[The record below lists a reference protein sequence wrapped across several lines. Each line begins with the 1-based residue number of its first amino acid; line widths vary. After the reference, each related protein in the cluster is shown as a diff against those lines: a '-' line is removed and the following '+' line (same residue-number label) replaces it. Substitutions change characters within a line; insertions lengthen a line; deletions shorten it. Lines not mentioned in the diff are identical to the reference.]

1 MRRTSDEARKFI
13 LIAINERLGLFPR
26 LNSKLSA
33 QGGNIFSIAFATREE
48 LEGQHTIG
56 LRDIDLQVGGVTP
69 EHGEFGRE
77 RWGECGHNIVHPV
90 ASGPVGFS
98 DGIDSRAKDFCLPVW
113 VCGIREV
120 QGNNIDILRRRSVSQ
135 EKEHIDAT
143 DHHDAHGLSDGTL
156 PSSSSNTRRIDVNFV
171 AIYHSSR
178 LVPTTNSNNSASV
191 FHSLFLFSSRDSGN
205 PTGERTS
212 NGRGH
217 HPGVVFY
224 RCRDPPVFL
233 NVVLPSTQLACGASI
248 FV

>member
-1 MRRTSDEARKFI
+1 MRHTSDEARKFI

-48 LEGQHTIG
+48 LEGQYTIG

-69 EHGEFGRE
+69 EHERFGRE

-90 ASGPVGFS
+90 ASEPVGFS

-120 QGNNIDILRRRSVSQ
+120 QGNTIDIPRRRSASQ

-156 PSSSSNTRRIDVNFV
+156 LQFFVQHAQIDVNFV
-171 AIYHSSR
+171 AIHHSSPSGTNQQTQTIQR
-178 LVPTTNSNNSASV
+178 VSFTLFFCLALAILAIPPENVPVTEEAIIQA
-191 FHSLFLFSSRDSGN
+191 LFL
-205 PTGERTS
+205 
-212 NGRGH
+212 
-217 HPGVVFY
+217 
-224 RCRDPPVFL
+224 RDPPVFL